1 MTSRTERQQAIESPY
16 RPWIGQLQ
24 STYVDDAI
32 QKHYIHLKLDR
43 TRGYQLIVET
53 VAAILKGIMPSIPT
67 YTSASLEK
75 WLYDNQAPIDE
86 GMKKTVTETY
96 HLFSNIAEKHGPQTY
111 TDPPR
116 IAPIEFVYT
125 IYLIHLHKR
134 SLNEEQL
141 SKAIKDMR
149 RAVRAEHKDIR
160 LNNAVRK
167 TLGNF
172 VSEKLP
178 RMIDAGDYNLSS
190 TGAAKRKAAAMAD
203 GDYSDIEMVDVGPPS
218 KKRNVVSFSGSSLS
232 PRKPVPT
239 VAPIK
244 PRNAGKPPDEKPRE
258 W

>member
-1 MTSRTERQQAIESPY
+1 M
-16 RPWIGQLQ
+16 
-24 STYVDDAI
+24 DDAI
-32 QKHYIHLKLDR
+32 HKHYIELKLNR

-53 VAAILKGIMPSIPT
+53 IAAILKGLTPSIPT

-75 WLYDNQAPIDE
+75 WLYDNQDAIDE

-96 HLFSNIAEKHGPQTY
+96 HIFSNTAEKYGRETY

-116 IAPIEFVYT
+116 IAPVEFLYT

-134 SLNEEQL
+134 SLNEAQL
-141 SKAIKDMR
+141 AKAIKDMR
-149 RAVRAEHKDIR
+149 RTVRAEHKDIR

-178 RMIDAGDYNLSS
+178 LMIDAGEYNLHS
-190 TGAAKRKAAAMAD
+190 GGGAKRKAVAMTD
-203 GDYSDIEMVDVGPPS
+203 GDNDEDVEMVDERPPP
-218 KKRNVVSFSGSSLS
+218 KKRNVVSFSSSSLS
-232 PRKPVPT
+232 PRKPVLT

-244 PRNAGKPPDEKPRE
+244 PRAAGKP
-258 W
+258 